1 MSPVPLILPNGRG
14 KPRKNVRSITENELH
29 VLEQAQERART
40 KMKSV
45 LGKANMERMNQTIN
59 L

>member
-1 MSPVPLILPNGRG
+1 MLPNGRG
-14 KPRKNVRSITENELH
+14 KPRENVRSITENELH

-40 KMKSV
+40 KMKNV
-45 LGKANMERMNQTIN
+45 LGKANMELMNQTVN